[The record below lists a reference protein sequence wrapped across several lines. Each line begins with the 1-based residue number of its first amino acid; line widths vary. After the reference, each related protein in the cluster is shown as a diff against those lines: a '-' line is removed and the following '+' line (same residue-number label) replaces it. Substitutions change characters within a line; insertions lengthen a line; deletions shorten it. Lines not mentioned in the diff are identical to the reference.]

1 MRSMRVNLLRRRE
14 GQSLLESALVL
25 PILLVMVFN
34 AINLG
39 YCFFT
44 YLNLATAPRQGAE
57 YSIQGPSTIQG
68 DPFPPASDVWSLVNS
83 GISGAIPTAANTPVR
98 LCIISLGINDTG
110 IGTPNQVPNCGNY
123 GTGTGTF
130 SALQP
135 DPEAPLLVLNRVDI
149 QYTITP
155 LIPGAAFNMGLPN
168 PLILHRFVYM
178 RTE

>member
-1 MRSMRVNLLRRRE
+1 MRSLLRQRE
-14 GQSLLESALVL
+14 GQSLLETAFVL

-39 YCFFT
+39 YCFFA

-57 YSIQGPSTIQG
+57 YSIQGPDTLQG
-68 DPFPPASDVWSLVNS
+68 SDFPPAAGVWSLVNE
-83 GISGAIPTAANTPVR
+83 GITGAIPSAANTPVR
-98 LCIISLGINDTG
+98 LCIISLGINPVG
-110 IGTPNQVPNCGNY
+110 IGTSSQVPNCGDY
-123 GTGTGTF
+123 GTSAGTF
-130 SALQP
+130 STLQP

-155 LIPGAAFNMGLPN
+155 LIPGIAFNMGLPN
-168 PLILHRFVYM
+168 PLILHRYVYM